1 MDWPAFLLLLG
12 GLGLGAV
19 RAVRGPGRV
28 RWTITIA
35 FPLLYYYFLS
45 GQTLVF
51 GRYLLPLLPFV
62 CVLAAVGTVSGVSLL
77 RRFDIPR
84 APRTAVIAA
93 LTAAAL
99 LPPAW
104 QSLGFIRTIART
116 STIEQAHTWIL
127 SDIPKGASIVIET
140 QALLLSSQR
149 YKAKNVPQL
158 VLDSRTPGDYDGYVK
173 AGVDYLVASSQKYG
187 DAFTRPKDFPE
198 LYDAYAR
205 LFGQSQEV
213 MRFTPSEEHP
223 GPEIRVFRLR

>member
-12 GLGLGAV
+12 GLGLGAI

-28 RWTITIA
+28 RWTVTIA
-35 FPLLYYYFLS
+35 FPLLYFYFLS

-116 STIEQAHTWIL
+116 STVEQAHTWIL
-127 SDIPKGASIVIET
+127 SDIPAGSSIVVET
-140 QALLLSSQR
+140 QALLLSPKA
-149 YKAKNVPQL
+149 YKVKNVPQL
-158 VLDSRTPGDYDGYVK
+158 VLDSRAPGEYDAYVK
-173 AGVDYLVASSQKYG
+173 AGVDYIVASSQKYG
-187 DAFTRPKDFPE
+187 DPLSRPKDFPD
-198 LYDAYAR
+198 LYGAYTR
-205 LFGQSQEV
+205 LFEQSREV
-213 MRFTPSEEHP
+213 MRFSPNAEHP